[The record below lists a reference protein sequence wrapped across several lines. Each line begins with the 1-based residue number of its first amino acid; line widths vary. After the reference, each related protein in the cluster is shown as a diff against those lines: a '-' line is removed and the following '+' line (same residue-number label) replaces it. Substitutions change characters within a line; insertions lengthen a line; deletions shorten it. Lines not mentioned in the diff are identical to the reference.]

1 MVQKLKISFVQDR
14 DDLVRHPRQ
23 EVVDLL
29 LLNQG
34 SGWVVRIGNEDD
46 FSFRRDR
53 VYHCLQI
60 RLKICRRRFNGVGIK
75 KLRDEF
81 VSDKGLLRDNHLVVA
96 IKKRVADELDD
107 LVGAVSENNIFAA

>member
-1 MVQKLKISFVQDR
+1 VDRPETQISFVQDC

-46 FSFRRDR
+46 FSFG
-53 VYHCLQI
+53 VI
-60 RLKICRRRFNGVGIK
+60 AFNIACKSAEKFAVGVSMV
-75 KLRDEF
+75 RHQ
-81 VSDKGLLRDNHLVVA
+81 KGAR
-96 IKKRVADELDD
+96 
-107 LVGAVSENNIFAA
+107 